1 MHQTANDDTKGSDTD
16 PVSILYDMRDG
27 QFETEV
33 SAAKSRRVLM
43 KIDAVVMPLIVI
55 SMTLAFLDKVPSS
68 PIHTYILIKYI
79 RLTIT

>member
-1 MHQTANDDTKGSDTD
+1 MHQTANVDTKGSGTD
-16 PVSILYDMRDG
+16 PVSILYDVRDG
-27 QFETEV
+27 QFEPEV

-68 PIHTYILIKYI
+68 PIHLYIPTKYMV
-79 RLTIT
+79 LTIK

>member
-1 MHQTANDDTKGSDTD
+1 MHQTANIDTKGSNAD
-16 PVSILYDMRDG
+16 PVSILCDMRDG

-68 PIHTYILIKYI
+68 PIHIYTH
-79 RLTIT
+79 